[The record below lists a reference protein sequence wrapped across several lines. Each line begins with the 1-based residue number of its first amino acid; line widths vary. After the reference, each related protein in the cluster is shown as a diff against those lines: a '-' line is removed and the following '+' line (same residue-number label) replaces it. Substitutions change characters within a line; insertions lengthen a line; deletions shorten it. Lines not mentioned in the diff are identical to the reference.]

1 MKSTKRTLG
10 PIRYLGP
17 IALLGIGVALPA
29 WRGEAQPPPP
39 PPGLGVPLEGLTPAQ
54 LAQFQAGREQFGRG
68 ERPIDGLGPVFNG
81 VSCLECHRAGAPGG
95 AAIDLQLTRVTRIG
109 RVDNGVFSELPQR
122 GGPLIQRR
130 SMREIIPNHPVLPEV
145 IPPEATVVARRIT
158 TPIFGAGL
166 IEAIPDIV
174 ITMNADPTDRNG
186 DGISGRA
193 NYVLNPETNRLEL
206 GRFGWKAQ
214 VSTIH
219 HFTGL
224 ALLDELGITNPS
236 FPLENL
242 PQGQP
247 IPAGGDIVPDP
258 EDNGTRVN
266 SLTAFQRFLAP
277 PPQGLQNRQGR
288 DIFANIGCAKCHI
301 PTMKTAAHEIAALAN
316 KSVNL
321 YSDLLLHDMG
331 PNLADGNPQGLASAS
346 EFRTA
351 PLWGVRFRPFL
362 LHDGRAT
369 TLDAAIRFHG
379 GEALSSR
386 MLYEALPAVQRDV
399 LLGFLRGL

>member
-1 MKSTKRTLG
+1 MTTTKRTLG
-10 PIRYLGP
+10 PIRYLAP
-17 IALLGIGVALPA
+17 LALLAIGAALPE
-29 WRGEAQPPPP
+29 WRGTAQPPPP
-39 PPGLGVPLEGLTPAQ
+39 PPGLGVPLPGLTTQQ
-54 LAQFQAGREQFGRG
+54 LAEFEAGRLQFGRV

-95 AAIDLQLTRVTRIG
+95 SAIDLQLTRVTRIG
-109 RVDNGVFSELPQR
+109 RVESGVFSELPQR

-130 SMREIIPNHPVLPEV
+130 SLREIFPNHPVFPEV

-158 TPIFGAGL
+158 TPLFGTGL

-186 DGISGRA
+186 DGISGRP
-193 NYVLNPETNRLEL
+193 NYITNPETNRLEL
-206 GRFGWKAQ
+206 GRFGWKSQ
-214 VSTIH
+214 LSTLH

-224 ALLDELGITNPS
+224 ALIDEMGITNPS
-236 FPLENL
+236 FPLEVL
-242 PQGQP
+242 PQGLP
-247 IPAGGDIVPDP
+247 IPAGGDNVADP
-258 EDNGTRVN
+258 EDNGTRVAA
-266 SLTAFQRFLAP
+266 LTSFQRFLAP

-288 DIFANIGCAKCHI
+288 DVFANIGCAKCHI
-301 PTMKTAAHEIAALAN
+301 PTLKTAAHAIAALAN
-316 KSVNL
+316 QSVNL

-331 PNLADGNPQGLASAS
+331 LNLADGNPQGLASAS

-369 TLDAAIRFHG
+369 NLDAAIRLHG
-379 GEALSSR
+379 GEALGAR
-386 MLYEALPAVQRDV
+386 TRYETLAPGQRDA